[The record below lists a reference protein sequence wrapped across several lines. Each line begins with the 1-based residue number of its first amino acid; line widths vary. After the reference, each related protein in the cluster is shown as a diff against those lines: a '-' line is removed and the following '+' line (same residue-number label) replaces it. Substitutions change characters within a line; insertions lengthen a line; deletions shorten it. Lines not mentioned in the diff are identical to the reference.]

1 MINRRCD
8 LNNTYLNQLATSFGS
23 ANNVV
28 ERHGGFIYL
37 GENVVKENEYR
48 SAMANVE

>member
-1 MINRRCD
+1 M
-8 LNNTYLNQLATSFGS
+8 NTYLNQLATSFWS
-23 ANNVV
+23 ANNVIV
-28 ERHGGFIYL
+28 GHAGFIYL